1 MSTISHKNIYCR
13 NLNTAYLE
21 GLPEG
26 EPRGIYFFI
35 HGCPDDA
42 MIWKNLMERFRKEG
56 FIVLAPYLRGI
67 EKSEAPLEKSS
78 TRYTPESVT
87 LDHLEVLAEYDQ
99 TLPVTV
105 VCHDMG
111 SVSGWEL
118 ARQLG
123 KRLKR
128 LVAINSPDSLT
139 LLKQFRKT
147 SQIKK
152 SWYIGLI
159 QTGKAAE
166 LVYSKFKK
174 PLIKRSLVK
183 GEYPEL
189 DEEKIQKS
197 IEVFPKFMPH
207 YREAFVDVPK
217 RLIKNVGKK
226 LHLLTGE
233 HLIESPMILWGIR
246 DPFLN
251 IPTAKD
257 LSSVAIK
264 PEIRVLDGGHWLPL
278 EKEDDVFRLM
288 MKKSSP

>member
-1 MSTISHKNIYCR
+1 MSIVQKNLYCR
-13 NLNTAYLE
+13 NLNTSYLE

-26 EPRGIYFFI
+26 EARGIYFFI

-42 MIWKNLMERFRKEG
+42 TIWAKLMERFQNEG
-56 FIVLAPYLRGI
+56 LIVLAPFLRGI
-67 EKSEAPLEKSS
+67 DKSEAPLAKDSG
-78 TRYTPESVT
+78 RYTPEAVT
-87 LDHLEVLAEYDQ
+87 LDHLEVLAQYDSS
-99 TLPVTV
+99 LPVTV
-105 VCHDMG
+105 ICHDMG

-123 KRLKR
+123 KRLNR

-159 QTGKAAE
+159 QTGKIAE
-166 LVYSKFKK
+166 MVFKGFKK
-174 PLIKRSLVK
+174 PLMSKNLIK
-183 GEYPEL
+183 GNYPEL
-189 DEEKIQKS
+189 DDEKINKA
-197 IEVFPKFMPH
+197 IEDFPKFLPH

-217 RLIKNVGKK
+217 RLMLKVASSVK
-226 LHLLTGE
+226 LAPE
-233 HLIESPMILWGIR
+233 AHLIESPMLLWGIH

-257 LSSVAIK
+257 LSTVATK
-264 PEIRVLDGGHWLPL
+264 PEIRVLEGGHWLPL
-278 EKEDDVFRLM
+278 EKEDDVFRLI
-288 MKKSSP
+288 KKSVP